1 MPTSP
6 NRSSGSTPIRGTGKS
21 STRRPRAYSSE
32 DEDASYSDEDD
43 YSWSSEELSPKS
55 APNKTNNKKQSSKP
69 RRARKVAPMTD
80 KRGGGARRGGGEAP
94 PQVTTLFGVSFVGL
108 RKFFVTHEHVHHGDF
123 DGAMASMAL
132 MCTLLLLVPFHV
144 VTSLGYVY
152 LDDLTAHA
160 TACHGEAGVT
170 YERIYF
176 GYRAILLITV
186 YSCLCGMILS
196 LFYFLFKRTDP
207 LEYRIWHPKAR
218 ALAILVFFFTS
229 FALCGI
235 ITLLNWL
242 FDYYLL
248 GTEANLC
255 NNNTSVWVFPGLLAA
270 GLVYFVG
277 FFLIL

>member
-1 MPTSP
+1 
-6 NRSSGSTPIRGTGKS
+6 
-21 STRRPRAYSSE
+21 
-32 DEDASYSDEDD
+32 
-43 YSWSSEELSPKS
+43 
-55 APNKTNNKKQSSKP
+55 
-69 RRARKVAPMTD
+69 MTE
-80 KRGGGARRGGGEAP
+80 KRGGGGAGSGAVALA
-94 PQVTTLFGVSFVGL
+94 PQVTTIFGVNFVGL
-108 RKFFVTHEHVHHGDF
+108 RKFFVTHEHVHHSDF

-144 VTSLGYVY
+144 VTSLGSVY
-152 LDDLTAHA
+152 LDDLTTHA

-207 LEYRIWHPKAR
+207 QEYILWHSKAR
-218 ALAILVFFFTS
+218 AIAILVFFFTS
-229 FALCGI
+229 FAICGI

-248 GTEANLC
+248 GTKANLC
-255 NNNTSVWVFPGLLAA
+255 NNSTAVWIFPGLLAS
-270 GLVYFVG
+270 GFVYLVG